1 VPPRADLDRRA
12 DAHAERDVHLVSVGE
27 HHGSEQIGR
36 RADQRQHDDNKSSRG
51 KPLLGVLYAALG
63 AFTFALNNVA
73 MRRGV
78 VTGSVL
84 QGMALTVP
92 IGGLSFLV
100 MTIAFGKLHQLVVFP
115 MAALTWLA
123 CQGVVH
129 FVIGRYCNYK
139 SNQLMGVN
147 LTAPV
152 VQLQVPFAMMLAV
165 VMLHE
170 KFTVLQAIGSAL
182 MLGGSFITQGITQ
195 GNARKGK
202 RKASAPLTAATPI
215 PTVPSKEELAAPVPK
230 PPIFQPRT
238 FSGYVFGLGAAMCYG
253 SSPLMARQAFLDA
266 PDISTAAG
274 GCLAYTAATLFF
286 LLILIKP
293 GSWAD
298 IKSMKRENL
307 PWFLSSAVLVAISQ
321 AFVYASLAV
330 APLMVVTPILQ
341 LSLVFRLFLS
351 QLINRD
357 HEVMNTAVLIG
368 AFTAVL
374 GSILVSLDTD
384 ELTTFLDLPRSLAD
398 FLHYRLAGH

>member
-1 VPPRADLDRRA
+1 
-12 DAHAERDVHLVSVGE
+12 
-27 HHGSEQIGR
+27 
-36 RADQRQHDDNKSSRG
+36 
-51 KPLLGVLYAALG
+51 LLGVLYAALG
-63 AFTFALNNVA
+63 AFTFALNNVT

-100 MTIAFGKLHQLVVFP
+100 MTVAFGELGQLVLFP
-115 MAALTWLA
+115 TVALAWLA

-147 LTAPV
+147 LA
-152 VQLQVPFAMMLAV
+152 
-165 VMLHE
+165 MLHE
-170 KFTVLQAIGSAL
+170 KFTVLQAIGSVL
-182 MLGGSFITQGITQ
+182 MLGGSFITQS
-195 GNARKGK
+195 NAGGSKK
-202 RKASAPLTAATPI
+202 KASTPLPAAVPV
-215 PTVPSKEELAAPVPK
+215 PTVLAQGEPAAPEPK
-230 PPIFQPRT
+230 PKPTFQPRVL
-238 FSGYVFGLGAAMCYG
+238 SGYIFGLAAAMCYG
-253 SSPLMARQAFLDA
+253 SSPLMARQAFLEA
-266 PDISTAAG
+266 PGASTAAA
-274 GCLAYTAATLFF
+274 GCLAYTAATLLFS
-286 LLILIKP
+286 LILLKP
-293 GSWAD
+293 GAWRD
-298 IKSMKRENL
+298 IRRMRRENL

-357 HEVMNTAVLIG
+357 YEVMNTAVVIG

-374 GSILVSLDTD
+374 GSILVALDTD
-384 ELTTFLDLPRSLAD
+384 ELTTLPGLAPSLAD
-398 FLHYRLAGH
+398 LLRYRLADH

>member
-1 VPPRADLDRRA
+1 
-12 DAHAERDVHLVSVGE
+12 
-27 HHGSEQIGR
+27 
-36 RADQRQHDDNKSSRG
+36 
-51 KPLLGVLYAALG
+51 LLGVLYAALG

-100 MTIAFGKLHQLVVFP
+100 MTIAFGQLSQLAVFP
-115 MAALTWLA
+115 TAAFIWLA
-123 CQGVVH
+123 CQGIVH

-165 VMLHE
+165 VTLHE

-182 MLGGSFITQGITQ
+182 MLGGSFVTQ
-195 GNARKGK
+195 GNAGK
-202 RKASAPLTAATPI
+202 RKKKASALLPAAMPI
-215 PTVPSKEELAAPVPK
+215 PAARCQEELAAPQPK
-230 PPIFQPRT
+230 PKPTFQPRV
-238 FSGYVFGLGAAMCYG
+238 FSGYIFGLAAAMCYG
-253 SSPLMARQAFLDA
+253 SSPLMARQAFLHA
-266 PDISTAAG
+266 PGASTAAG
-274 GCLAYTAATLFF
+274 GCLAYMAATLFF
-286 LLILIKP
+286 SLILLKP
-293 GSWAD
+293 GAWGD
-298 IKSMKRENL
+298 IKRMRRENL
-307 PWFLSSAVLVAISQ
+307 PWFLSSAVLVAVSQ

-357 HEVMNTAVLIG
+357 YEVMNSAVMIG

-374 GSILVSLDTD
+374 GSILVSFDTD
-384 ELTTFLDLPRSLAD
+384 ELTTLLGLPQSLAD
-398 FLHYRLAGH
+398 LLRYRLAGH

>member
-1 VPPRADLDRRA
+1 
-12 DAHAERDVHLVSVGE
+12 
-27 HHGSEQIGR
+27 
-36 RADQRQHDDNKSSRG
+36 
-51 KPLLGVLYAALG
+51 LLGVIYAALG
-63 AFTFALNNVA
+63 AFTFALNNVT

-100 MTIAFGKLHQLVVFP
+100 MTIAFGELGQLVLFP
-115 MAALTWLA
+115 TVALGWLS
-123 CQGVVH
+123 CQGIVH

-182 MLGGSFITQGITQ
+182 MLGGSFIAQ
-195 GNARKGK
+195 GNTGK
-202 RKASAPLTAATPI
+202 AQRKASTQPTPL
-215 PTVPSKEELAAPVPK
+215 PTVPSQVPVAK
-230 PPIFQPRT
+230 PTFQPRV
-238 FSGYVFGLGAAMCYG
+238 FSGYIFGLAAAMCYG
-253 SSPLMARQAFLDA
+253 SSPLMARQAFLHA
-266 PDISTAAG
+266 PGASTAAG
-274 GCLAYTAATLFF
+274 GCLAYGAATLFF
-286 LLILIKP
+286 SLILLKP
-293 GSWAD
+293 GSWGD
-298 IKSMKRENL
+298 IKCMKRQNL

-351 QLINRD
+351 QWINRD
-357 HEVMNTAVLIG
+357 YEVMNTAVLTG

-374 GSILVSLDTD
+374 GSIQVSFDSD
-384 ELTTFLDLPRSLAD
+384 ELTIPLGLPPSLAD
-398 FLHYRLAGH
+398 FLRHRLAGL

>member
-1 VPPRADLDRRA
+1 M
-12 DAHAERDVHLVSVGE
+12 
-27 HHGSEQIGR
+27 
-36 RADQRQHDDNKSSRG
+36 
-51 KPLLGVLYAALG
+51 LGVLYAALG

-84 QGMALTVP
+84 QAMALTVP

-100 MTIAFGKLHQLVVFP
+100 MTIAFGELHQLVVFP
-115 MAALTWLA
+115 MGALTWLA

-152 VQLQVPFAMMLAV
+152 VQLQVPFAMIFAV
-165 VMLHE
+165 ALLHE
-170 KFTVLQAIGSAL
+170 KFTVLQAIGTAL
-182 MLGGSFITQGITQ
+182 MLGGSFITQS
-195 GNARKGK
+195 NAGRRERKTS
-202 RKASAPLTAATPI
+202 ASVAATPI
-215 PTVPSKEELAAPVPK
+215 PTVPSHEELAAAVPK
-230 PPIFQPRT
+230 PIFQPRVL
-238 FSGYVFGLGAAMCYG
+238 SGYSFGLAAAVCYG
-253 SSPLMARQAFLDA
+253 GSPLMARQAFLYA

-274 GCLAYTAATLFF
+274 GFLAYAAATLFF
-286 LLILIKP
+286 LLVLLKP
-293 GSWAD
+293 DSWTD
-298 IKSMKRENL
+298 IKSVKRENL
-307 PWFLSSAVLVAISQ
+307 PWFLASAVLVAISQ

-357 HEVMNTAVLIG
+357 HEVMNAAVLIG
-368 AFTAVL
+368 AFTAVV
-374 GSILVSLDTD
+374 GSVLVSLDTD
-384 ELTTFLDLPRSLAD
+384 ELTNLLDLPLSLTD

>member
-1 VPPRADLDRRA
+1 
-12 DAHAERDVHLVSVGE
+12 
-27 HHGSEQIGR
+27 
-36 RADQRQHDDNKSSRG
+36 
-51 KPLLGVLYAALG
+51 LLGVLYAALG
-63 AFTFALNNVA
+63 AFTFALNNVT

-92 IGGLSFLV
+92 VGGFSFLV
-100 MTIAFGKLHQLVVFP
+100 MTVAFGELGQLAAFP
-115 MAALTWLA
+115 AVAFTWLA
-123 CQGVVH
+123 CQGIVH

-147 LTAPV
+147 LAAPV
-152 VQLQVPFAMMLAV
+152 IQLQVPFAMMLAV
-165 VMLHE
+165 VTLHE

-182 MLGGSFITQGITQ
+182 MLGGSLTAQS
-195 GNARKGK
+195 NAGKGRKT
-202 RKASAPLTAATPI
+202 ASAPPRI
-215 PTVPSKEELAAPVPK
+215 PTVPEPK
-230 PPIFQPRT
+230 PKPTFQPRV
-238 FSGYVFGLGAAMCYG
+238 FSGYISGLAAAMCYG
-253 SSPLMARQAFLDA
+253 SSPLMVRQAFLHA
-266 PDISTAAG
+266 PGAGTAAG

-286 LLILIKP
+286 SLLLLKP
-293 GSWAD
+293 GSWGE
-298 IKSMKRENL
+298 IKRMKRENL

-351 QLINRD
+351 QWINRD
-357 HEVMNTAVLIG
+357 HEIMNTAVVIG

-384 ELTTFLDLPRSLAD
+384 ELTRLMGLPSSAADLLR
-398 FLHYRLAGH
+398 HCLAGHV

>member
-1 VPPRADLDRRA
+1 
-12 DAHAERDVHLVSVGE
+12 LVG
-27 HHGSEQIGR
+27 I
-36 RADQRQHDDNKSSRG
+36 
-51 KPLLGVLYAALG
+51 LYAALG
-63 AFTFALNNVA
+63 AFTFALNNVT

-100 MTIAFGKLHQLVVFP
+100 MTIAFGELGQLVMFP
-115 MAALTWLA
+115 TAAFIWLA

-165 VMLHE
+165 VALHE
-170 KFTVLQAIGSAL
+170 TFTVLQAIGSAL
-182 MLGGSFITQGITQ
+182 MLGGSFITQG
-195 GNARKGK
+195 NAGK
-202 RKASAPLTAATPI
+202 RNKAMPPLLAATLT
-215 PTVPSKEELAAPVPK
+215 PTVRSREELAAAPLPK
-230 PPIFQPRT
+230 PKPAFQPRV
-238 FSGYVFGLGAAMCYG
+238 FSGYLFGLAAAMCYG
-253 SSPLMARQAFLDA
+253 SSPLMAREAFLYA
-266 PDISTAAG
+266 PGASTVAG
-274 GCLAYTAATLFF
+274 GCLAYAAATLFF
-286 LLILIKP
+286 SLILLKP
-293 GSWAD
+293 GSCAD
-298 IKSMKRENL
+298 IRRMQRENL

-357 HEVMNTAVLIG
+357 YEVMNKAVLIG

-384 ELTTFLDLPRSLAD
+384 ELTTLLGSPQSLAD
-398 FLHYRLAGH
+398 FLRHRLAGH

>member
-1 VPPRADLDRRA
+1 M
-12 DAHAERDVHLVSVGE
+12 
-27 HHGSEQIGR
+27 
-36 RADQRQHDDNKSSRG
+36 
-51 KPLLGVLYAALG
+51 LGVLYAALG
-63 AFTFALNNVA
+63 AFTFALNNVT

-100 MTIAFGKLHQLVVFP
+100 MTIAFGELGQLVMFP
-115 MAALTWLA
+115 TAAFAWLA
-123 CQGVVH
+123 CQGIVH

-152 VQLQVPFAMMLAV
+152 VQLQVPFAMLLAV
-165 VMLHE
+165 IALHE
-170 KFTVLQAIGSAL
+170 EFTVLQAIGTAL
-182 MLGGSFITQGITQ
+182 MLGGSFITQA
-195 GNARKGK
+195 NAGK
-202 RKASAPLTAATPI
+202 SRKASALLPAERPIPAVSSQVLATP
-215 PTVPSKEELAAPVPK
+215 EPK
-230 PPIFQPRT
+230 PKPTFQPRVLP
-238 FSGYVFGLGAAMCYG
+238 GYIFGLAAAICYG
-253 SSPLMARQAFLDA
+253 SSPLMARQAFLHA
-266 PDISTAAG
+266 PGAGTAAG
-274 GCLAYTAATLFF
+274 GCLAYASATLFF
-286 LLILIKP
+286 SLILLKP

-298 IKSMKRENL
+298 IRRMRRENA
-307 PWFLSSAVLVAISQ
+307 PWFLSSAVLVAVSQ

-357 HEVMNTAVLIG
+357 HEVMSTAVLIG

-374 GSILVSLDTD
+374 GSILVSFDTD
-384 ELTTFLDLPRSLAD
+384 QLTGLLGSPPPIAD
-398 FLHYRLAGH
+398 FLRYRIGGY

>member
-1 VPPRADLDRRA
+1 M
-12 DAHAERDVHLVSVGE
+12 
-27 HHGSEQIGR
+27 
-36 RADQRQHDDNKSSRG
+36 
-51 KPLLGVLYAALG
+51 LGVLYAAVG
-63 AFTFALNNVA
+63 AFTFALNNVT

-100 MTIAFGKLHQLVVFP
+100 MTAALGELHYLVVFP
-115 MAALTWLA
+115 MVALYWLV

-152 VQLQVPFAMMLAV
+152 VQLQVPFAMILAV
-165 VMLHE
+165 VLLHE

-182 MLGGSFITQGITQ
+182 MLGGSFITQG
-195 GNARKGK
+195 NAGRRKNVS
-202 RKASAPLTAATPI
+202 ASIRALRSQE
-215 PTVPSKEELAAPVPK
+215 VLAAPK
-230 PPIFQPRT
+230 PIFEPRV
-238 FSGYVFGLGAAMCYG
+238 FSGYIFGLGAAMCYG
-253 SSPLMARQAFLDA
+253 GSPLMARQAFLNA
-266 PDISTAAG
+266 PGSSTVAG
-274 GCLAYTAATLFF
+274 GCFAYAAATLFF
-286 LLILIKP
+286 LVMLLKP

-298 IKSMKRENL
+298 IKSMKPGNL
-307 PWFLSSAVLVAISQ
+307 SWFLSSAILVAISQ

-351 QLINRD
+351 HLINRN
-357 HEVMNTAVLIG
+357 HEVMNATVLIG
-368 AFTAVL
+368 AFTAVV
-374 GSILVSLDTD
+374 GSILVSLRTED
-384 ELTTFLDLPRSLAD
+384 LTTFLGLPSLAG
-398 FLHYRLAGH
+398 FLNYQLAGH